1 MQPLVRGLTW
11 PVVSL
16 VLIGASHLIGEMV
29 RPELHEVIG
38 PAVAMPIYLVA
49 GAWAG
54 FATIRARASLV
65 FGFVGAAIL
74 GLLPVG
80 LQFIGFGLIVGRESA
95 AVTTAAL
102 LGWLGVFWGG
112 SLGAGIARTLAD
124 ANDVG

>member
-16 VLIGASHLIGEMV
+16 VLIGASHLVGEMV
-29 RPELHEVIG
+29 RPELHDAIG

-49 GAWAG
+49 GAWAAFG
-54 FATIRARASLV
+54 TIRAGGSISIGLV
-65 FGFVGAAIL
+65 AAAIL

-80 LQFIGFGLIVGRESA
+80 LQLIGFGLVLARDPA

-102 LGWLGVFWGG
+102 FGWLGVFWGG
-112 SLGAGIARTLAD
+112 SLGMGLARGA
-124 ANDVG
+124 AMPDVHP